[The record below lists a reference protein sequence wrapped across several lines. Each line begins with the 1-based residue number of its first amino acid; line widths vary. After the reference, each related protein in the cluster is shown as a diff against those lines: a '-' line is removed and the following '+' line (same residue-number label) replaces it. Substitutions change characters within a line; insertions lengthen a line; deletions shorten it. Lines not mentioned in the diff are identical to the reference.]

1 MADDRPL
8 WRQAFDSWE
17 QAIAPRLEEYVR
29 TDQFADMASALSRA
43 QADFQRRTEETLQQ
57 IWRFWNIPAATDVQ
71 HLSDQVASLE
81 RQVRDLTKLIED
93 GQAAEGEV
101 IDD

>member
-1 MADDRPL
+1 
-8 WRQAFDSWE
+8 
-17 QAIAPRLEEYVR
+17 
-29 TDQFADMASALSRA
+29 
-43 QADFQRRTEETLQQ
+43 
-57 IWRFWNIPAATDVQ
+57 VQ

-93 GQAAEGEV
+93 GQAADGEV